1 MTKDT
6 VTSTTHTCTHSRAH
20 THQVTMSGFTGKRA
34 EITQGVELHVFYVP
48 EHQFDRRLNK
58 VSADAVDAFISAGF
72 IRVDSD
78 VSLFDLRDNLGS
90 FLGLDRI
97 ADKYVFLKCVGRSL
111 ALVKFRQ
118 ERELTVKSF
127 APPFAPFPELYLL
140 SVGENDSGLCSS
152 SLTPDTI
159 ISITEHHSQD
169 LLRSTCAPDRIKET
183 IKLPS
188 INKAAQQSV
197 LMQTE
202 EEMDSDENTQST
214 ENLIYS
220 SEDQMMPPPKQPA
233 ERHLVKQKLYSHVKM
248 DAVTQKKHSFQRNSR
263 GDPGFEDSDNSSVL
277 VRKFN
282 TSLTLK
288 SATGE
293 KSDHVV
299 SASRPN
305 SPLPTVCSSQ
315 LSLYSLEL
323 HTQQTDAYDEL
334 KREIKL
340 LKEQRKQLEQTRQE
354 LLKKG
359 RELLAL
365 NRHRR
370 NQARDRWKRKYFD
383 AKKATAQHEQTLRR
397 VRLELHTFYCKMLRQ
412 LQARDDTRRQTQA
425 GKLSSTKNDLII
437 QIMTESCEID
447 NLRKNM
453 DDAKMKLAKEIKL
466 RKQIFTELQTL
477 KAELMQKRS
486 QSDLQR

>member
-1 MTKDT
+1 
-6 VTSTTHTCTHSRAH
+6 
-20 THQVTMSGFTGKRA
+20 MSGFTGKKT

-72 IRVDSD
+72 IRVDSN

-111 ALVKFRQ
+111 ALVKIRQ

-140 SVGENDSGLCSS
+140 SVSENDSGLCSS

-159 ISITEHHSQD
+159 ISLTENHSQD
-169 LLRSTCAPDRIKET
+169 LLRSTCAPDRIKGT

-202 EEMDSDENTQST
+202 EEIDSDENTQST

-220 SEDQMMPPPKQPA
+220 SEDQMMPPPKQHA
-233 ERHLVKQKLYSHVKM
+233 ERHLVKHKLY
-248 DAVTQKKHSFQRNSR
+248 AVTQKKHSFQRNSG
-263 GDPGFEDSDNSSVL
+263 GDPGFLEDSDNSSVL

-282 TSLTLK
+282 TSVTLK
-288 SATGE
+288 STGE

-315 LSLYSLEL
+315 LSLYSLEP
-323 HTQQTDAYDEL
+323 HTQQTVTYDEL
-334 KREIKL
+334 KREIKV

-466 RKQIFTELQTL
+466 RKQTFTELQTL

-486 QSDLQR
+486 QL